1 MAPPIWLSTESSQ
14 FAHSYLEPPQQPS
27 HSDFCGNHSEEVFQN
42 VTNASVP
49 PLESAPPL
57 SPNDPFNRRKDSH
70 YSGYYVCD
78 YIYHWLQS
86 LESFAVLQN
95 VDLPSSSGL
104 AQAQHEEE
112 SQSLG
117 DHLIWGNDS
126 SSTDHVSDSDSEDS
140 PIIKRL
146 KPRFHFWLN
155 KYNISKRKNIC
166 MILNIFSKSATS

>member
-1 MAPPIWLSTESSQ
+1 MKI
-14 FAHSYLEPPQQPS
+14 
-27 HSDFCGNHSEEVFQN
+27 
-42 VTNASVP
+42 
-49 PLESAPPL
+49 
-57 SPNDPFNRRKDSH
+57 
-70 YSGYYVCD
+70 
-78 YIYHWLQS
+78 
-86 LESFAVLQN
+86 

-146 KPRFHFWLN
+146 KPRFHF
-155 KYNISKRKNIC
+155 
-166 MILNIFSKSATS
+166 